1 MVMDTNP
8 GFAPDVR
15 FAEGARR
22 VTDMLW
28 ENTGG
33 DVSAFPRSYLENLR
47 HEYSDGRV
55 SMLEIIDR
63 VDLGP
68 NATYDE
74 YCEVVDA
81 LLGVNPDDYPD
92 PDTVIGVKT
101 ERLLAVETQDFAEAF
116 DFAEDGD
123 AMSNKV
129 EKFLRKVISS
139 VYTDGVTDVAD
150 ASGDPPGESNNY
162 LLSDDGTEFS
172 GVFYDKDPKG
182 KVKKFPFR
190 IYDEGGRWQ
199 IEY

>member
-1 MVMDTNP
+1 MVMDANP
-8 GFAPDVR
+8 RFYSDVN

-81 LLGVNPDDYPD
+81 LLGVNPADYPD
-92 PDTVIGVKT
+92 PDIIIGVKT
-101 ERLLAVETQDFAEAF
+101 ERLLAVETQDFAEVF
-116 DFAEDGD
+116 DLAEDGD

-162 LLSDDGTEFS
+162 LLSDDGTEFI
-172 GVFYDKDPKG
+172 GVFYDKNPQG
-182 KVKKFPFR
+182 KTKKFPFR